1 MNIKQRI
8 ADTLKNACRH
18 AEEDYVNAMA
28 AWSVA
33 MGEGSELEVKNET
46 LKRQRQI
53 YREYQE
59 AYDTYIQEALDV

>member
-33 MGEGSELEVKNET
+33 MGEGSDTEQKNERLQLRRT
-46 LKRQRQI
+46 V

-59 AYDTYIQEALDV
+59 AYGTYIQEALDV